1 MVREKGVKKERK
13 KDERRPLQSQ
23 WVYSRYQ
30 YHNPK

>member
-23 WVYSRYQ
+23 WGIFTLLI
-30 YHNPK
+30 P